1 MFGESAAV
9 QYDDW
14 KGTIAL
20 DRNDQKSITYWARD
34 QNIINGSENIFGF
47 DIWYSETLKNFTIK
61 FKTSTSSY
69 DEIKQS
75 QNPESFF
82 INKETTL
89 EPLQFIDLL
98 ANHFKRINII
108 ASVKGFD

>member
-20 DRNDQKSITYWARD
+20 DRNDQKSITYWARN
-34 QNIINGSENIFGF
+34 QNIINDNDNIFGF
-47 DIWYSETLKNFTIK
+47 DIWFSEISKTFTIK
-61 FKTSTSSY
+61 FKTSVSSY
-69 DEIKQS
+69 DEIKKS
-75 QNPESFF
+75 QNPESCF
-82 INKETTL
+82 IDKETTL
-89 EPLQFIDLL
+89 EPHQFIELL

-108 ASVKGFD
+108 ASVKGFE